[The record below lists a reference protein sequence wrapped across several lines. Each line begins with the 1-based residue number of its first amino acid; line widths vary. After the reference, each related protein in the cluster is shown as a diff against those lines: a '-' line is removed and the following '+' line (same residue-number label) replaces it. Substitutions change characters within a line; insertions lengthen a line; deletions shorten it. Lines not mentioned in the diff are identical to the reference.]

1 MDNMKFSEMKVGGVY
16 KTIALLQAITEKK
29 AKTGKPFVEL
39 ELSDGTEN
47 VVARKFDCA
56 EADLKSFGVEP
67 ETLVYVTF
75 KIDLYNDA
83 KSYNVSDIMDN
94 PFPGENI
101 EDFIIKADI
110 NFDDAW
116 ELITGAVDGSHMPC
130 EDDAK
135 YEPIKDLTLRL
146 LRDCKE
152 SFIHSAA
159 GQSIHHNVIG
169 GLLQHTSEMMFE
181 AMVTATNY
189 QELDRELL
197 LCGTAL
203 HDIGKLR
210 EMTTSPTGHV
220 EYTDEGRLLGH
231 AAIGIEMIN
240 SYAEFGNYNPDRVT
254 LLKHMLAAHHGQREC
269 GAITEPAIPEATV
282 LHAIDMIDSRMY
294 IFQDTY
300 KNIEEGEMSGRIYPL
315 GNCTVYKPIVSK
327 PIVEPEPLPKGIEF
341 TEEPEIPAEDEEDWF
356 DPDEDPDSIW

>member
-1 MDNMKFSEMKVGGVY
+1 
-16 KTIALLQAITEKK
+16 
-29 AKTGKPFVEL
+29 
-39 ELSDGTEN
+39 
-47 VVARKFDCA
+47 
-56 EADLKSFGVEP
+56 
-67 ETLVYVTF
+67 
-75 KIDLYNDA
+75 
-83 KSYNVSDIMDN
+83 
-94 PFPGENI
+94 
-101 EDFIIKADI
+101 
-110 NFDDAW
+110 
-116 ELITGAVDGSHMPC
+116 MPC

-152 SFIHSAA
+152 SFMHSAA

-220 EYTDEGRLLGH
+220 EYTDEGRLFGH

-240 SYAEFGNYNPDRVT
+240 SYAEFGNYNPKRVT
-254 LLKHMLAAHHGQREC
+254 LLKHMLAVHHGQCEC

-294 IFQDTY
+294 ISQDAY
-300 KNIEEGEMSGRIYPL
+300 KNIEEGEMSGRVYPL
-315 GNCTVYKPIVSK
+315 GNCTVYKAEVSK
-327 PIVEPEPLPKGIEF
+327 PIVEPEPLPEGIEF
-341 TEEPEIPAEDEEDWF
+341 TEPPAEPEEDWF
-356 DPDEDPDSIW
+356 NPDEDPDSIW